1 MTNNYFLTK
10 LYTYFVYNIF
20 YIRKYENS
28 TTILICLS
36 SIKTTTYEDYYV
48 K

>member
-20 YIRKYENS
+20 YIRKYESS
-28 TTILICLS
+28 TRIFKRLS
-36 SIKTTTYEDYYV
+36 AVKTVTYEDYHV